1 MGSSSPAG
9 HGGVVSWRPL
19 FELRC
24 AVIVVV
30 VVVVV
35 VETTG
40 SSSPV
45 AFRLRQVD
53 ERFADDMKGALPD
66 GRRKLVLI
74 SVEACETT
82 IKAAQRRAS

>member
-1 MGSSSPAG
+1 VPSSSP
-9 HGGVVSWRPL
+9 SSSSTSTS
-19 FELRC
+19 
-24 AVIVVV
+24 
-30 VVVVV
+30 
-35 VETTG
+35 TTG
-40 SSSPV
+40 SSSRV
-45 AFRLRQVD
+45 AFRLRHVD